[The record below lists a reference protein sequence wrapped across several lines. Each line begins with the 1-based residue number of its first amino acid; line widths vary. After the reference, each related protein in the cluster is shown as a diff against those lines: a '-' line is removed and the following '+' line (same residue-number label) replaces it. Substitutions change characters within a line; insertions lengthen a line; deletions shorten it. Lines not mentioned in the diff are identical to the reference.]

1 MARFTIACLPGD
13 GVGPDVMEAA
23 EIVLKALKF
32 DHERVYGD
40 VGWEFWCKEGDA
52 LPQRTIDLC
61 KNSHAALFGAVVSKP
76 RPEAMRELA
85 PALQGQGHVYHHP
98 LVRLRQEFGLHTNV
112 RPCKGYPGARNYA
125 EGLDIV
131 IFRENSEG
139 LYSGIEFHPVP
150 EDVFAAMT
158 AHSKGAQRFA
168 NAPRE
173 SMAMTVRVVT
183 EAAAHR
189 IVTKAFEFAQANGR
203 KRVTLI
209 DKANVLRETGGM
221 MVHVAEQV
229 AAQYPDI
236 AFEVRNIDQA
246 CMHLMRNPLHFDVI
260 VAANEYGDIVSD
272 ICAQMVGGMGF
283 APSANLG
290 ETWGL
295 FEPVHGPAPEIGGQ
309 KIVNPIATLLSIK
322 LMLDFLG
329 EPRQGRRLEDAVES
343 VIRVGT
349 VRTHDMGG
357 SATTKQLAEEVVRK
371 L

>member
-1 MARFTIACLPGD
+1 MARFTIALLPGD
-13 GVGPDVMEAA
+13 GVGKDVIEAA
-23 EIVLKALKF
+23 EIVLKAIKL

-40 VGWEFWCKEGDA
+40 IGWEFWCKEGDA
-52 LPQRTIDLC
+52 LPQRTLDLL
-61 KNSHAALFGAVVSKP
+61 KTSHAAVFGAVTSKP
-76 RPEAMRELA
+76 RHEALQELA
-85 PALQGQGHVYHHP
+85 PELQGKGLVYHNP
-98 LVRLRQEFGLHTNV
+98 IVRLRQEFGLHTNI

-150 EDVFAAMT
+150 DDVFNAMA
-158 AHSKGAQRFA
+158 AHSPRAARFA
-168 NAPRE
+168 EVPRE
-173 SMAMTVRVVT
+173 RMAMTVRVVT
-183 EAAAHR
+183 EPAARR
-189 IVTKAFEFAQANGR
+189 IVTKAFEFAKEKGR

-272 ICAQMVGGMGF
+272 ICAQMIGGLGF
-283 APSANLG
+283 APSANIG
-290 ETWGL
+290 NSFGV
-295 FEPVHGPAPEIGGQ
+295 FEPTHGSAPELGGQ
-309 KIVNPIATLLSIK
+309 RIVNPIATLLSLK
-322 LMLDFLG
+322 MMLDFLG
-329 EPRQGRRLEDAVES
+329 EPRQGKRLEDAVES

-357 SATTKQLAEEVVRK
+357 SASTKQLAEEVVRK

>member
-13 GVGPDVMEAA
+13 GVGQDVMEAA
-23 EIVLKALKF
+23 EIVLKKLKF

-40 VGWEFWCKEGDA
+40 IGWEFWRKEGDA
-52 LPQRTIDLC
+52 LPPRTVELL
-61 KNSHAALFGAVVSKP
+61 KSSSAALFGAVTSKP
-76 RPEAMRELA
+76 KQEALKELA
-85 PALQGQGHVYHHP
+85 PALQGTGLVYQSP
-98 LVRLRQEFGLHTNV
+98 IVRLRQEFNLRTNV

-150 EDVFAAMT
+150 DDVFAAMT
-158 AHSKGAQRFA
+158 AHSARAARFA
-168 NAPRE
+168 AVPRDQI
-173 SMAMTVRVVT
+173 AMTVRVVT
-183 EAAAHR
+183 EPAAR
-189 IVTKAFEFAQANGR
+189 SIVTKAFEFAVAHNR

-209 DKANVLRETGGM
+209 EKANVLRETGGM
-221 MVHVAEQV
+221 MVRVARDV
-229 AAQYPDI
+229 ARQFPAI
-236 AFEVRNIDQA
+236 EFEERNIDTA

-272 ICAQMVGGMGF
+272 ICAQMIGGLGF

-290 ETWGL
+290 DNWGV
-295 FEPVHGPAPEIGGQ
+295 FEPTHGSSPEIGGQ
-309 KIVNPIATLLSIK
+309 HIVNPIAMLLSVK
-322 LMLDFLG
+322 MMLDFLG
-329 EPRQGRRLEDAVES
+329 EPRQGKRLEDAVES

-357 SATTKQLAEEVVRK
+357 SATTLQLAEEVVRK